1 MPGGDSEEDGRSLC
15 WAAALGC
22 LLVFGPKLIL
32 DSKGVHINQND
43 SDQVWIGHLVSAKKI
58 AEDSTQLAISLPL
71 SKEILNTLFSTLRD
85 LMQHNYCPSVLTLG
99 ATAMALHYL
108 TLIQRNHH
116 CHIPF
121 QSGASGTG
129 KTTALRSGL
138 SLLGAHEK
146 RFFSHGTKEK
156 YTLRCSECAIPVGC
170 DDPVSELHTGQ
181 MVVDLYNGA
190 KFTTVKHGD
199 LKPLS
204 TAIVSAN
211 FTMTSKAR

>member
-1 MPGGDSEEDGRSLC
+1 MRAVNRSSREGGLTCSFVDKEVTQFIQYKKRQVEIPRKTAVPYVGQQPLC
-15 WAAALGC
+15 ASW
-22 LLVFGPKLIL
+22 VFGPKLIL
-32 DSKGVHINQND
+32 DSKGEHINQND
-43 SDQVWIGHLVSAKKI
+43 SDQVWIGHLVSAKKV

-71 SKEILNTLFSTLRD
+71 STESLNTLFSTLGA
-85 LMQHNYCPSVLTLG
+85 LMQHNFYPSVLTLG

-121 QSGASGTG
+121 LSGASGTG

-146 RFFSHGTKEK
+146 RFFSRGTKEK
-156 YTLRCSECAIPVGC
+156 YTLHCSESTIPVGC

-181 MVVDLYNGA
+181 MVVDL
-190 KFTTVKHGD
+190 
-199 LKPLS
+199 
-204 TAIVSAN
+204 
-211 FTMTSKAR
+211 